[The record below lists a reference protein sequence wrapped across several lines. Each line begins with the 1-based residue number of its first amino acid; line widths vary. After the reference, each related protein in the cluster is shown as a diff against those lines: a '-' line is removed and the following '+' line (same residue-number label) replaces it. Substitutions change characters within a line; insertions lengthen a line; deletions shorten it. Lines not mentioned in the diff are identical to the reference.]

1 MPVLV
6 DGSIFV
12 VVCLVVGL
20 GLFLAFEEVRQLQ
33 GRHTVA
39 AAKDMVAVA
48 AGVMMAAVAGVLWL
62 SMALP

>member
-1 MPVLV
+1 MPVLI

-48 AGVMMAAVAGVLWL
+48 AGVVMAAVAGVLWL

>member
-1 MPVLV
+1 MPVLI

-48 AGVMMAAVAGVLWL
+48 TGVVMAAVAGVLWL

>member
-1 MPVLV
+1 MPVLI

-20 GLFLAFEEVRQLQ
+20 GIFLAFEEVRQLQ
-33 GRHTVA
+33 GRHTIA

>member
-1 MPVLV
+1 MPVLI

-20 GLFLAFEEVRQLQ
+20 GLFVAFEEVRQLQ

-62 SMALP
+62 SMAMP

>member
-1 MPVLV
+1 VPVLI

-48 AGVMMAAVAGVLWL
+48 AGVVMAAVAGVLWL